1 MSARKFSRRM
11 SLVGGVFALF
21 GLIGIGCAA
30 IQTGATPDE
39 LAKARD
45 QATQGANVFA
55 SECASCHGDRGQ
67 GVGGVPAILGP
78 GALPENPRSSVASS
92 NPGMGDPQLLQLQAQ
107 SRPAGAA
114 WRDPFRTGQDLFAF
128 LTTHMP
134 MGHVGQLKPVDYW
147 AVTGFMLAVQGAPVH
162 TAGIGPANAN
172 SIQIP
177 RR

>member
-1 MSARKFSRRM
+1 MSTRLFPRRM
-11 SLVGGVFALF
+11 SLVGGVFSLF

-45 QATQGANVFA
+45 RASQGANVFA

-67 GVGGVPAILGP
+67 GVGGVPAILGE
-78 GALPENPRSSVASS
+78 GALPENPRNSVAAN

-107 SRPAGAA
+107 SRPAGSA
-114 WRDPFRTGQDLFAF
+114 WRDPFRTAEDLFSF
-128 LTTHMP
+128 LNTHMP
-134 MGHVGQLKPVDYW
+134 MGRVGQLKPVDYW
-147 AVTGFMLAVQGAPVH
+147 AVTSYMLAVQGAQMPPGG
-162 TAGIGPANAN
+162 ASPANAH